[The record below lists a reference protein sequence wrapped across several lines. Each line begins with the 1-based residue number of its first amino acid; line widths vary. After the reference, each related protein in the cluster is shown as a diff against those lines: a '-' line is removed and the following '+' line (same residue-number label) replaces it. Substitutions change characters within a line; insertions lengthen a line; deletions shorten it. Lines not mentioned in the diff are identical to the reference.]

1 MISKEKPSPG
11 KLISLR
17 GREWIVLP
25 TDDDEILK
33 VKPLGGSDDEATGI
47 FLPLQIEEEMW
58 KEAKFP
64 EPTTRDLGDFET
76 AKLLF
81 EASRL
86 SFRNAGGPFRAMGKL
101 SFRPRS
107 YQIVPLV
114 MALKQ
119 DVVRLLIADDVG
131 IGKTIEALIILR
143 ELIERGEIKRFA
155 VICQPHLCEQ
165 WQGELK
171 DKLDIDAEII
181 RSSTVSALERRL
193 TGSESIFKS
202 FPYQVISIDYIKSD
216 RRKPIFLNDCPE
228 FIIVDEAHTAT
239 KPAGASSVT
248 QQQRYHLLH
257 DLATKDVR
265 RHILLLTATPHSGKD
280 EEFQSLLGLLKPEF
294 EKINLEDF
302 DQKKKEELAKHF
314 IQRKREQ
321 IRKWLSEETPFPDRD
336 TKEVGYKLSNDY
348 AYFFTDA
355 QKFARGLTEG
365 AEKQKGMKGK
375 YWAALAL
382 LRGIMSSPAAG
393 LEMLKGKIQRTEDE
407 SPESV
412 YEENPVIERIEEDT
426 DSTQMELLDQAGL
439 ELSDVEIM
447 KSLAADLSKL
457 ANIKEDKKAANAINI
472 VKDWLKDG
480 FQPIIFCK
488 YIATANYLSVLF
500 KENLPKSI
508 EIQSITSEL
517 PDEQRRERI
526 DEMGKSEKRIL
537 IATDCLSEGINLQD
551 HFNAVLHY
559 DLPWNPNRL
568 EQREGRVDRYGQ
580 RSRVVKTWLLWGEDN
595 PIDAIVLKVLIRK
608 VREIQKSTGVAISL
622 GEDNRSIMDA
632 VLNEVLLDPKKAL
645 QKAQFSLDFGG
656 DYQEAIITREL
667 EAAKEKAKNLRSI
680 FAHMAVP
687 QEEIENDLKSVDEA
701 IGDIKSVE
709 TLVLNGIVHLKGN
722 YEKIEEGYKIFL
734 QNIPPHI
741 RETLGSKVS
750 YQISFDSPT
759 PEGYKYIGRNHKFT
773 EQLCQFLLSL
783 AFEQKS
789 GYDQIA
795 RASVIQSNQVE
806 THTTVIQF
814 RVRNVIKEVQ
824 SRIEN
829 ISEEMYLWGFE
840 GISGEGKT
848 LDYNTCKRLIFEAE
862 SAQNLSAERQA
873 DAFTNQM
880 NRFQGKLDQF
890 VALAEDRAKELVQ
903 AHGRFKALVGGKR
916 YEAVHP
922 ILPPDILGV
931 YVFLPQPKGILLD

>member
-17 GREWIVLP
+17 GREWVVLP
-25 TDDDEILK
+25 TDDEDILK
-33 VKPLGGSDDEATGI
+33 VKPLGGSDDESTGI
-47 FLPLQIEEEMW
+47 YLPLMISEDQW
-58 KEAKFP
+58 KEASFP
-64 EPTTRDLGDFET
+64 RPESEDLGDFET

-86 SFRNAGGPFRAMGKL
+86 SFRNASGPFRAMGKL

-131 IGKTIEALIILR
+131 IGKTVEALIILR
-143 ELIERGEIKRFA
+143 EQIERGEVKRFA

-165 WQGELK
+165 WHKELK

-181 RSSTVSALERRL
+181 RSSTVSALERKL
-193 TGSESIFKS
+193 TGSESIFKA

-239 KPAGASSVT
+239 KPAGASSPS

-257 DLATKDVR
+257 DLAKDQN

-280 EEFQSLLGLLKPEF
+280 EEFQSLLGLLKPDF

-302 DQKKKEELAKHF
+302 DKKRRQELSNYF

-336 TKEVGYKLSNDY
+336 TKEIGYKLSPDY
-348 AYFFTDA
+348 IQFFKEA
-355 QKFARGLTEG
+355 QSFARGLTQG
-365 AEKQKGMKGK
+365 AEHHKGLKGK

-393 LEMLKGKIQRTEDE
+393 LEMLKGKIQRSEE
-407 SPESV
+407 NAPEII

-426 DSTQMELLDQAGL
+426 DSTQMELLNQAGL
-439 ELSDVEIM
+439 EDSEIEIL
-447 KSLAADLSKL
+447 KSLAADLEQL
-457 ANIKEDKKAANAINI
+457 ANLKQDRKAANALSI
-472 VKDWLKDG
+472 VKEWIRDG
-480 FQPIIFCK
+480 FHPIIFCK
-488 YIATANYLSVLF
+488 YIATAKYLEGIF
-500 KENLPKSI
+500 RDNLPKSI
-508 EIQSITSEL
+508 EVQAITSEL
-517 PDEQRRERI
+517 PDEQRKEHI
-526 DEMGKSEKRIL
+526 EAMEKSERRVL
-537 IATDCLSEGINLQD
+537 IATDCLSEGINLQKG
-551 HFNAVLHY
+551 FNAVLHY

-580 RSRVVKTWLLWGEDN
+580 NSPEVKTWLLWGEDN

-608 VREIQKSTGVAISL
+608 VRDIQKSTGVSISL

-632 VLNEVLLDPKKAL
+632 VLNEVLLDPQKAL
-645 QKAQFSLDFGG
+645 EKSQISLDFGS
-656 DYQEAIITREL
+656 DFQESIITREL
-667 EAAKEKAKNLRSI
+667 EAAKLKAQNLISI
-680 FAHMAVP
+680 FAHMSVP
-687 QEEIENDLKSVDEA
+687 QEEIEDDLKKVDEA
-701 IGDIKSVE
+701 IGDIQSVE
-709 TLVLNGIVHLKGN
+709 TLVLNGIVHLKGSYQKEAN
-722 YEKIEEGYKIFL
+722 GYRILL
-734 QNIPPHI
+734 QNLPPHL
-741 RETLGSKVS
+741 REALGTKSDYRVS
-750 YQISFDSPT
+750 FYSPT
-759 PEGYKYIGRNHKFT
+759 PEGYQYIGRNHKFT
-773 EQLCQFLLSL
+773 EQLCQYLLSL
-783 AFEQKS
+783 AFEQKADF
-789 GYDQIA
+789 DQVA
-795 RASVIQSNQVE
+795 RAAVIQTSSIKTQ
-806 THTTVIQF
+806 TTIIQF
-814 RVRNVIKEVQ
+814 RVRNVIKEVK
-824 SRIEN
+824 SKVEN

-840 GISGEGKT
+840 GLSDGGDI
-848 LDYNTCKRLIFEAE
+848 LDYASCKKLLFEAE
-862 SAQNLSAERQA
+862 SAQNLSKERQV
-873 DAFTNQM
+873 DTFNHQM
-880 NRFQGKLDQF
+880 SLFQGRLEEF
-890 VALAEDRAKELVQ
+890 IEIAEERSVQLVE
-903 AHGRFKALVGGKR
+903 AHGRFKKLVGGKR

-931 YVFLPQPKGILLD
+931 YVFLPTPVQFVMN

>member
-1 MISKEKPSPG
+1 MIVKEKPSPG

-25 TDDDEILK
+25 SIDDDILNI
-33 VKPLGGSDDEATGI
+33 KPLGGSDDEATGI
-47 FLPLQIEEEMW
+47 YLPLQIKEDLW
-58 KEAKFP
+58 KEAVFP
-64 EPTTRDLGDFET
+64 APKAFDLGDFET

-86 SFRNAGGPFRAMGKL
+86 SFRNASGPFRAMGKL

-107 YQIVPLV
+107 YQVVPLV
-114 MALKQ
+114 MSLKQ

-143 ELIERGEIKRFA
+143 EMIERGEIKRFA

-165 WQGELK
+165 WQKELK

-181 RSSTVSALERRL
+181 RSSTVSALERKL
-193 TGSESIFKS
+193 TSSESIFKS
-202 FPYQVISIDYIKSD
+202 FPYQVVSIDYIKSD

-239 KPAGASSVT
+239 KPAAASSPS
-248 QQQRYHLLH
+248 QQQRFHLLH
-257 DLATKDVR
+257 DLAKVNS

-294 EKINLEDF
+294 EKTNLEDF
-302 DQKKKEELAKHF
+302 DQKKREELAKHF

-321 IRKWLSEETPFPDRD
+321 IRKWLSEETPFPERD
-336 TKEVGYKLSNDY
+336 SKEIAYRLSTDY
-348 AYFFTDA
+348 RDFFIDA
-355 QKFARGLTEG
+355 QNFARGLTKG
-365 AEKQKGMKGK
+365 AEQHKGLKGK

-393 LEMLKGKIQRTEDE
+393 LEMLKGRIQRTQEEKDVLIYED
-407 SPESV
+407 
-412 YEENPVIERIEEDT
+412 NPVIERLEEDT

-439 ELSDVEIM
+439 VESEIETLR
-447 KSLAADLSKL
+447 SLAEDLEKL
-457 ANIKEDKKAANAINI
+457 ANIKQDYKANEA
-472 VKDWLKDG
+472 LKIIKQWIKEG
-480 FQPIIFCK
+480 YQPIIFCK
-488 YIATANYLSVLF
+488 YIATAKYLAEILNQ
-500 KENLPKSI
+500 ELPKSI
-508 EIQSITSEL
+508 EVQAITSEL
-517 PDEQRRERI
+517 PDEQRKERI
-526 DEMGKSEKRIL
+526 EIMGKSEKRVL

-551 HFNAVLHY
+551 HFNAVFHY

-580 RSRVVKTWLLWGEDN
+580 RNETVKTWLLWGEDN

-608 VREIQKSTGVAISL
+608 VRDIQKSTGVSISL

-632 VLNEVLLDPKKAL
+632 VLNEVLLDPQKAL
-645 QKAQFSLDFGG
+645 QASQATLDFGS
-656 DYQEAIITREL
+656 DYYQSIITKEL
-667 EAAKEKAKNLRSI
+667 ETAKEKAKNLRSI
-680 FAHMAVP
+680 FAHMSVP

-709 TLVLNGIVHLKGN
+709 TLVMNGIVHLKGS
-722 YEKIEEGYKIFL
+722 YEKEEKGFKIFI
-734 QNIPPHI
+734 QNLPAHI
-741 RETLGSKVS
+741 KETLGSKNAYS
-750 YQISFDSPT
+750 ISFHSPT
-759 PEGYKYIGRNHKFT
+759 PEGFIYIGRNHKFT

-783 AFEQKS
+783 AFEPKADF
-789 GYDQIA
+789 DQVA
-795 RASVIQSNQVE
+795 RASVIE
-806 THTTVIQF
+806 TDKVTIQTTIIQF
-814 RVRNVIKEVQ
+814 RVRNVIKEVK
-824 SRIEN
+824 SKVEN

-840 GISGEGKT
+840 GNAIDGKT
-848 LDYNTCKRLIFEAE
+848 LDYQTCKTLLFEAE
-862 SAQNLSAERQA
+862 SSQNLSSERQQ
-873 DAFTNQM
+873 DVFENQM
-880 NRFQGKLDQF
+880 VFFQNKINQF
-890 VALAEDRAKELVQ
+890 TDLAEERAVKLVE

-931 YVFLPQPKGILLD
+931 YVFLPKPKSFVLD

>member
-1 MISKEKPSPG
+1 
-11 KLISLR
+11 
-17 GREWIVLP
+17 
-25 TDDDEILK
+25 
-33 VKPLGGSDDEATGI
+33 
-47 FLPLQIEEEMW
+47 
-58 KEAKFP
+58 
-64 EPTTRDLGDFET
+64 
-76 AKLLF
+76 
-81 EASRL
+81 
-86 SFRNAGGPFRAMGKL
+86 
-101 SFRPRS
+101 
-107 YQIVPLV
+107 
-114 MALKQ
+114 
-119 DVVRLLIADDVG
+119 
-131 IGKTIEALIILR
+131 
-143 ELIERGEIKRFA
+143 
-155 VICQPHLCEQ
+155 
-165 WQGELK
+165 
-171 DKLDIDAEII
+171 
-181 RSSTVSALERRL
+181 
-193 TGSESIFKS
+193 
-202 FPYQVISIDYIKSD
+202 
-216 RRKPIFLNDCPE
+216 
-228 FIIVDEAHTAT
+228 
-239 KPAGASSVT
+239 
-248 QQQRYHLLH
+248 
-257 DLATKDVR
+257 
-265 RHILLLTATPHSGKD
+265 
-280 EEFQSLLGLLKPEF
+280 
-294 EKINLEDF
+294 
-302 DQKKKEELAKHF
+302 
-314 IQRKREQ
+314 
-321 IRKWLSEETPFPDRD
+321 
-336 TKEVGYKLSNDY
+336 
-348 AYFFTDA
+348 
-355 QKFARGLTEG
+355 
-365 AEKQKGMKGK
+365 
-375 YWAALAL
+375 
-382 LRGIMSSPAAG
+382 
-393 LEMLKGKIQRTEDE
+393 
-407 SPESV
+407 
-412 YEENPVIERIEEDT
+412 
-426 DSTQMELLDQAGL
+426 
-439 ELSDVEIM
+439 
-447 KSLAADLSKL
+447 
-457 ANIKEDKKAANAINI
+457 
-472 VKDWLKDG
+472 
-480 FQPIIFCK
+480 
-488 YIATANYLSVLF
+488 
-500 KENLPKSI
+500 
-508 EIQSITSEL
+508 
-517 PDEQRRERI
+517 
-526 DEMGKSEKRIL
+526 MGKSEKRIL

-580 RSRVVKTWLLWGEDN
+580 RSPVVKTWLLWGEDN